1 MDATNI
7 TRLAEH
13 IRKEVE
19 SEVNA
24 PLVLYMARGIFLS
37 TPLNH
42 WTQLANSLCKMG
54 GEKKCKITKKWD
66 NDIFF

>member
-19 SEVNA
+19 REVNA
-24 PLVLYMARGIFLS
+24 PLVLYMARGIFFINAPESLDTISKLS
-37 TPLNH
+37 MQNGGRKKMQNH
-42 WTQLANSLCKMG
+42 
-54 GEKKCKITKKWD
+54 
-66 NDIFF
+66 